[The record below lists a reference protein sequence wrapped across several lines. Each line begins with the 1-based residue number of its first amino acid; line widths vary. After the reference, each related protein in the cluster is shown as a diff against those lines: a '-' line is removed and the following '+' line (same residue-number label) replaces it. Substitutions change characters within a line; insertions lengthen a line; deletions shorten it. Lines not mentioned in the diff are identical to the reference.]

1 MERNMEKIKKYQE
14 IVVNLLRE
22 YASDYKNDP
31 KDELED
37 EVICDFVGNHFQL
50 LTVGWQNNR
59 HVFIVNCH
67 LDIKPNGKIW
77 IMANNTDILLA
88 DELKNQGIPASDI
101 VLGLKAPNIR
111 QHTGYA
117 VA

>member
-1 MERNMEKIKKYQE
+1 MERTMEKIKKYQE

-22 YASDYKNDP
+22 NASDYKNEP
-31 KDELED
+31 KGELED

-59 HVFIVNCH
+59 YVFIVNCH
-67 LDIKPNGKIW
+67 LDIKPDGKIW
-77 IMANNTDILLA
+77 VMANNTDILLA
-88 DELKNQGIPASDI
+88 NDLKKKGVPATDI
-101 VLGLKAPNIR
+101 VLGLKSPLTR